1 MATTSEHLEKLHK
14 AASRFHRTMAEAHG
28 AVMEKETKG
37 SHAHTFHKTAHGAH
51 SEAADTHDALL
62 DECQKVIAA
71 SDLEKGN
78 RIVPDR
84 VSGISR
90 TAPPEAYGG
99 YRAIPRAGQPEPE
112 IFAQV
117 SPELRSILGSP
128 DGDDDF

>member
-37 SHAHTFHKTAHGAH
+37 SHAHAFHKTAHEAH
-51 SEAADTHDALL
+51 SEAADSHDLLL

-71 SDLEKGN
+71 SDLAKGD
-78 RIVPDR
+78 RIRPDR

-90 TAPPEAYGG
+90 TAPPEAYGA
-99 YRAIPRAGQPEPE
+99 YAIPRAGQPATATA
-112 IFAQV
+112 ID
-117 SPELRSILGSP
+117 PELANVLGP
-128 DGDDDF
+128 LDGCDD